1 MSKNSATSLSTK
13 WPKRTFA
20 NHSTLP
26 QSSIAIMNDLAWI
39 GPALIFGLVATRFGL
54 PPMIGYLAG
63 GFLLNLFVDG
73 NSVNLASI
81 GNMGVTLLLFSI
93 GLKLDVRSLLKP
105 VIWAGTSLH
114 MLVTVALLSLAI
126 FCMSFTGVA
135 LLVDVGFT
143 TAILIAFAL
152 SFSSTVFAIKTLEEK
167 GEMCSRHG
175 QIAIGVLVMQDIFA
189 ILFLALSTGKAPS
202 PWALALILLIPLRR
216 FLLRVMSDVGHGE
229 LMALL
234 GLSIAFGGAF
244 LFELVSVKGDLGAL
258 IFGAMLAAHPSANSM
273 AKKLL
278 SFKELLLVGFF
289 LSIGMS
295 GSITTA
301 TVLTASVLALAAVL
315 KVVLFFW
322 LFTKLRLR
330 SRTAVL
336 SSFNLANFSEFGLIV
351 ASVALA
357 NQWLSGDWVVVIA
370 LALTFT
376 FIAAS
381 PLNNHARAI
390 YSRYKTKFDSH
401 QSDNILQEDSAVVPT
416 ATQIVIIGMASIGCG
431 AYDTLVKEFGEVI
444 VGVDTDSSVV
454 SGHRENDRKV
464 ILADATNEEF
474 WHRLSLG
481 NVRMLLLA
489 MHDHETNIA
498 VTKLSQHL
506 GAVRFAVSDYDDQA
520 QALESA
526 GIDKAWSLKSQAGI
540 QFAED
545 VIEPDSHKLPH
556 PTHG

>member
-1 MSKNSATSLSTK
+1 
-13 WPKRTFA
+13 
-20 NHSTLP
+20 
-26 QSSIAIMNDLAWI
+26 MNDLAWI

-54 PPMIGYLAG
+54 PPMVGYLVG
-63 GFLLNLFVDG
+63 GFLLNMFVEGDG
-73 NSVNLASI
+73 ANLASI
-81 GNMGVTLLLFSI
+81 GNLGVTLLLFTI

-114 MLVTVALLSLAI
+114 MLVTVALFGLAI

-135 LLVDVGFT
+135 LLADVGFT

-152 SFSSTVFAIKTLEEK
+152 SFSSTVFAVKTLEQK
-167 GEMCSRHG
+167 GEIRSRHG
-175 QIAIGVLVMQDIFA
+175 QIAIGVLIMQDIFA
-189 ILFLALSTGKAPS
+189 ILFLALSAGKAPS

-216 FLLRVMSDVGHGE
+216 FIFRIMNDVGHGE

-234 GLSIAFGGAF
+234 GLGLAFGGAF

-258 IFGAMLAAHPSANSM
+258 IFGAILAAHPSANSM

-301 TVLTASVLALAAVL
+301 TVITAIVLAAAVIL
-315 KVVLFFW
+315 KTALFFW
-322 LFTKLRLR
+322 LFTKFKLR
-330 SRTAVL
+330 SRTAVF
-336 SSFNLANFSEFGLIV
+336 SSLNLANFSEFGLIV

-381 PLNNHARAI
+381 PLNNHARTI
-390 YSRYKTKFDSH
+390 YARYKGKFNKY
-401 QSDNILQEDSAVVPT
+401 QSDSILEEDAAVVP
-416 ATQIVIIGMASIGCG
+416 ADTQIVIIGMASIGCG
-431 AYDTLVKEFGEVI
+431 TYDTLVKKFGEVV
-444 VGVDTDSSVV
+444 VGVDSNSSVV
-454 SGHRENDRKV
+454 AKHIETGRKV
-464 ILADATNEEF
+464 IQADATNEEF
-474 WHRLSLG
+474 WFRLSLG
-481 NVRMLLLA
+481 NVKTLLLA

-498 VTKLSQHL
+498 VAKLSHHL
-506 GAVRFAVSDYDDQA
+506 GAQRFAVSDYDNQA
-520 QALESA
+520 IALEAA
-526 GIDKAWSLKSQAGI
+526 GVDKAWSLKSQAGI

-545 VIEPDSHKLPH
+545 IIELDSHELSH

>member
-1 MSKNSATSLSTK
+1 
-13 WPKRTFA
+13 
-20 NHSTLP
+20 
-26 QSSIAIMNDLAWI
+26 MNDLAWI

-63 GFLLNLFVDG
+63 GFMLNLFVDG
-73 NSVNLASI
+73 YSVNLASI
-81 GNMGVTLLLFSI
+81 GNLGVTLLLFTI

-114 MLVTVALLSLAI
+114 MLITVALFGLAI

-135 LLVDVGFT
+135 LLADVSFT
-143 TAILIAFAL
+143 TAILIGFAL

-175 QIAIGVLVMQDIFA
+175 QIAIGILIMQDIFA
-189 ILFLALSTGKAPS
+189 IIFLALSTGKAPS
-202 PWALALILLIPLRR
+202 PWALGLLLLFPLRR
-216 FLLRVMSDVGHGE
+216 FLHR
-229 LMALL
+229 LMTLL
-234 GLSIAFGGAF
+234 GLGLAFGGAF

-273 AKKLL
+273 SKKLL
-278 SFKELLLVGFF
+278 GFKELLLVGFF

-301 TVLTASVLALAAVL
+301 TVLTAIILALAVTL

-322 LFTKLRLR
+322 VLTKFRLR

-336 SSFNLANFSEFGLIV
+336 SSFNLETFSEFGLIV

-376 FIAAS
+376 FIAAV

-390 YSRYKTKFDSH
+390 YASHKTMLDSY
-401 QSDNILQEDSAVVPT
+401 QSEHILEEDSAVVP
-416 ATQIVIIGMASIGCG
+416 ADTQIVIIGMASIGAG
-431 AYDTLVKEFGEVI
+431 AYDTLVEKFGELV
-444 VGVDTDSSVV
+444 VGVDSDSSVV
-454 SGHRENDRKV
+454 ADHIKNGRKV
-464 ILADATNEEF
+464 ITVDATNEEF
-474 WHRLSLG
+474 WFRLSLG
-481 NVRMLLLA
+481 NVTTVLLA
-489 MHDHETNIA
+489 IHSHETNMAIA
-498 VTKLSQHL
+498 RLSQHL
-506 GAVRFAVSDYDDQA
+506 DVVRFAVADYDDQA
-520 QALESA
+520 ADLEAA

-545 VIEPDSHKLPH
+545 IIELESFD
-556 PTHG
+556 PTPL